1 MNLMTKTID
10 FREVAARKQASRDA
24 DEKRLAE
31 GLITREELRRENS
44 ILAPFGPPVRIALVG
59 LKPLR

>member
-1 MNLMTKTID
+1 MTLSKTVD
-10 FREVAARKQASRDA
+10 FQEVARRKQASRDA

-44 ILAPFGPPVRIALVG
+44 ILVPFGMPIRVKIVG
-59 LKPLR
+59 LKHPR